1 MRYVLIGLAVF
12 VCVMI
17 FFMIIYFKDVNKHSS
32 DYVSKFDEKTGKY
45 YPVLNGDAST
55 ANVLVTLPD
64 GSNGWTDGVGNGFIR

>member
-12 VCVMI
+12 VCIMI

-45 YPVLNGDAST
+45 
-55 ANVLVTLPD
+55 
-64 GSNGWTDGVGNGFIR
+64 